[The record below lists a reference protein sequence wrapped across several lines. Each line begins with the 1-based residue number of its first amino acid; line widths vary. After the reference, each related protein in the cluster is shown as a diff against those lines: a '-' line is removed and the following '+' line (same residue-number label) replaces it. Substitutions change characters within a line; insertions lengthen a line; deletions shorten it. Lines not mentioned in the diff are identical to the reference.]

1 MADKQVAMALLPSE
15 KRVMRDTEP
24 MKGQPHSWK
33 SVWICVEKGLQ
44 GGVLVPQ
51 LLTFL
56 QFFYFDVEGAML

>member
-24 MKGQPHSWK
+24 MKGQPRSWK
-33 SVWICVEKGLQ
+33 GVWICVEKGLQ
-44 GGVLVPQ
+44 GGILVPR